1 MNKFN
6 NRRIRIRIRIGQ
18 GSKLAN
24 SHDLIVP
31 WMPNAKCQMHSSL
44 YLISFYASHFNPLRP
59 PPPAP
64 PFSFRQCKPDVST
77 LAHIQD
83 SILQKSVH
91 TSKKR
96 PPPQVGLF
104 SDPVSSARQM
114 MMMMMD
120 GSHRLHASSPF
131 LINQTP
137 VFLSPPLLSLTHTST

>member
-1 MNKFN
+1 
-6 NRRIRIRIRIGQ
+6 
-18 GSKLAN
+18 
-24 SHDLIVP
+24 
-31 WMPNAKCQMHSSL
+31 MHSSL
-44 YLISFYASHFNPLRP
+44 YLISFYASHFNPLRSP
-59 PPPAP
+59 PRGPLFLSDNANPT
-64 PFSFRQCKPDVST
+64 FRRSLTYKT
-77 LAHIQD
+77 LYYK
-83 SILQKSVH
+83 KSVH